1 MPADGA
7 PRIDT
12 RAKRGLEIA
21 GESRFWI
28 FRLGGLFVVLY
39 NVYSHSVLIFCGLL
53 YVQVLRCCGAL

>member
-39 NVYSHSVLIFCGLL
+39 NVYSVGT
-53 YVQVLRCCGAL
+53 YVRFT